1 MPGRSSGVVVFMM
14 TDIEGSTRLWQADR
28 ETMSQALAR
37 HDTLVRSAVEQH
49 GGAIVKEHAAGDS
62 AFAVFRDAA
71 PAIAAALDV
80 QRRVADEPWPTATPL
95 RLRMALHAGD
105 AEVRDGDFFG
115 PAVNRCARLRGIAHP
130 GQILVSRAVQALAEG
145 LLEPGAEL
153 RSLGQ
158 HWLRD
163 LPQPDE
169 VYQLCHPDLPGDF
182 PPTPSSGTAP
192 NNLPVQLTSFIG
204 RERDLANLQA
214 TVTLN
219 RLVTLTGVGGAGKT
233 RLAVEVAAALRP
245 EFPGGVWMV
254 DLVPLRQ
261 PEQVLQQVAH
271 TLGVHETPNQEL
283 LATVITA
290 IGNDRK
296 LVILDN
302 GEHVLHACAAVAA
315 DLLHACLGLHILA
328 TSREA
333 LNVRGEA
340 VYAVL
345 PLAYPDPKAQQ
356 PFPTLAATDALILF
370 ADRASASRRTFALT
384 ADNAQAVAGICAR
397 LEGNP
402 LGIELAAAWVNVLSV
417 DQILARLQRSFDLL
431 RGDVVDL
438 PERHQSLQSVVDWSY
453 DLLDRPLQRCFAG
466 LAVFTGG
473 WTLDAAEHVLAGE
486 TDDVLG
492 ALSALVG
499 KSLVIM
505 EEGADLETRFRLLE
519 TLRSFA
525 WKYLERSGSLP
536 VLRQRHAD
544 VYLQFAETAEP
555 KLAGA
560 EQSAWLPR
568 LQAES
573 GNFLAALGWLRA
585 AGDAEHGLRLAGA
598 LWRLWFMRG
607 QLSEGRSQLAAVLAL
622 PGEDGTA
629 IRAKA
634 LHAAGTL
641 ASLQG
646 DYAEARP
653 LLESALAIRRALGDE
668 VGQSQTLTNLGN
680 LAYEQDDYAAAR
692 RAYENAVAI
701 FRKAD
706 SPWNTALALHNIAAV
721 AYAQCD
727 LAAAEAQAAESLAIS
742 RRHGFDRLVVNVL
755 ILSGLVASE
764 RGQLDAARQR
774 FDEAYAI
781 VDTLDDAP
789 GLAEAHR
796 LLGTVLFEQ
805 GHVDEAVDHLET
817 SLKIETQVGNRLGIA
832 KTLDS
837 LGRVALSRG
846 DLRMAQER
854 QRKSIDIANAIG
866 HKLAASEALEAL
878 GVIAIRQGRV
888 TEGSALL
895 NESLEL
901 RLHMQNAL
909 RVAEGIE
916 SFAVP
921 AAAARVPDVA
931 LALVGCAAAARAA
944 LGTPLPASRA
954 AWLDPAVRSARE
966 MLDAEAARAAHE
978 HGARLSTHEGIE
990 MALRLCRDLGGAEAP
1005 AGLGRH
1011 H

>member
-1 MPGRSSGVVVFMM
+1 MPGLPSGVVVFMM

-37 HDTLVRSAVEQH
+37 HDALVRSVVEQH
-49 GGAIVKEHAAGDS
+49 GGTIVKEHAAGDS

-71 PAIAAALDV
+71 QAIAGALDI
-80 QRRVADEPWPTATPL
+80 QRRVAGEPWPTATPL

-105 AEVRDGDFFG
+105 AEVRDGDYFG

-130 GQILVSRAVQALAEG
+130 GQVLVSRAVQALAEAR
-145 LLEPGAEL
+145 LEPGAEL

-169 VYQLCHPDLPGDF
+169 VYQLCHPDLSGDF
-182 PPTPSSGTAP
+182 PPLSSSGTAP
-192 NNLPVQLTSFIG
+192 NNLPTQLTSFIG
-204 RERDLANLQA
+204 RERDLVNLQA
-214 TVTLN
+214 SVTTN
-219 RLVTLTGVGGAGKT
+219 RLVTLTGVGGTGKT
-233 RLAVEVAAALRP
+233 RLAVEVATALLP
-245 EFPGGVWMV
+245 EFPGGVWLV

-271 TLGVHETPNQEL
+271 TLGVHETPNQAL
-283 LATVITA
+283 MATVITA

-302 GEHVLHACAAVAA
+302 GEHVLHACAALAA
-315 DLLHACLGLHILA
+315 ELLHACLGLHIVA
-328 TSREA
+328 TTREA
-333 LNVRGEA
+333 LNVRGET
-340 VYAVL
+340 VYTVL
-345 PLAYPDPKAQQ
+345 PLAYPDPKTRQ
-356 PFPTLAATDALILF
+356 PFSALAATDALRLF

-384 ADNAQAVAGICAR
+384 ADNAPAVAGICAR

-417 DQILARLQRSFDLL
+417 EQILARLQRSFDLL
-431 RGDVVDL
+431 RGDIVDL
-438 PERHQSLQSVVDWSY
+438 PERHQSLQSVMDWSY
-453 DLLDRPLQRCFAG
+453 DLLESPLQRCFAG
-466 LAVFTGG
+466 LAVFAGG
-473 WTLDAAEHVLAGE
+473 WTLDAAEHVLSGE

-505 EEGADLETRFRLLE
+505 EEGANLEARYRLLE

-525 WKYLERSGSLP
+525 WQYLERSGSLP
-536 VLRQRHAD
+536 ALRQRHAEA
-544 VYLQFAETAEP
+544 YLQLAETAEP
-555 KLAGA
+555 RLAGA

-568 LQAES
+568 LQPES

-585 AGDAEHGLRLAGA
+585 AGGTEHGLRLAGA
-598 LWRLWFMRG
+598 LWRLWFMQG
-607 QLSEGRSQLAAVLAL
+607 QLSEGRSQLTAVLAL

-629 IRAKA
+629 VRAKA

-680 LAYEQDDYAAAR
+680 LAYEQDDYPAAR
-692 RAYENAVAI
+692 QAYEHAVVI
-701 FRKAD
+701 FRKVG

-727 LAAAEAQAAESLAIS
+727 LAAAETQAAESLATS
-742 RRHGFDRLVVNVL
+742 RQHGFDRLVVNALVV
-755 ILSGLVASE
+755 SGLVAAE
-764 RGQLDAARQR
+764 RGQLDAARQH
-774 FDEAYAI
+774 FAEAHAM

-789 GLAEAHR
+789 GLAETHR

-805 GHVDEAVDHLET
+805 GHVDDAVDHLET
-817 SLKIETQVGNRLGIA
+817 SLRIETQVGNRLGIA
-832 KTLDS
+832 KTMDW

-846 DLRMAQER
+846 DFRAAQDR
-854 QRKSIDIANAIG
+854 QRRSIDIANAIG

-878 GVIAIRQGRV
+878 GVIACGQGHVADGAASLKECLTHRLQMRNPLRI
-888 TEGSALL
+888 A
-895 NESLEL
+895 ES
-901 RLHMQNAL
+901 
-909 RVAEGIE
+909 VE
-916 SFAVP
+916 SFAVLAT
-921 AAAARVPDVA
+921 AAGNLIDAVA
-931 LALVGCAAAARAA
+931 YAGCADATRSR

-954 AWLDPAVRSARE
+954 VWLRPAIRSAQERLGME
-966 MLDAEAARAAHE
+966 DVRAAEARGAHM
-978 HGARLSTHEGIE
+978 STQDAIE
-990 MALRLCRDLGGAEAP
+990 MALALCSNLDAVRSP
-1005 AGLGRH
+1005 
-1011 H
+1011 